1 MNTKTNNELVAEI
14 HEAFY
19 SADERLLQ
27 QAKDLLAN
35 PRLDKAIY
43 AERLGALG
51 FGSAKPVKEAI
62 AIAEN
67 HLKAGDLI
75 KGIEHWRM
83 YYPGN
88 KFITEEEV
96 KRICEKYGL
105 LLGDAAN
112 YTGDV
117 PEKNLCEIEAFK
129 LRKEDYTE
137 KSRGW
142 GGLLEAMTLN
152 WFGQTGNEIRLISTK
167 SRRTGVLSQ
176 YFDRVNGEMSGLPK
190 SIGMITEP
198 LIGGGWAI
206 GYDPYGGPKKEEKA
220 AEKEQASFKIC
231 APKQDFNTLGYVEVD
246 GYRLVYDP
254 VVLQPV
260 KDGYL
265 IVTAWG
271 QEASDEIVVN
281 QINN

>member
-27 QAKDLLAN
+27 EAKDLLAN

-43 AERLGALG
+43 AERLGSLG

-137 KSRGW
+137 KQKGW
-142 GGLLEAMTLN
+142 GGLWDTFATAYFSQNLL
-152 WFGQTGNEIRLISTK
+152 GIRRSK
-167 SRRTGVLSQ
+167 PRRSGVLAS
-176 YFDRVNGEMSGLPK
+176 YFDQVNGEMSGLPK

-198 LIGGGWAI
+198 SIGGGWAI

-220 AEKEQASFKIC
+220 KETEQASFKIC

-281 QINN
+281 QAQN